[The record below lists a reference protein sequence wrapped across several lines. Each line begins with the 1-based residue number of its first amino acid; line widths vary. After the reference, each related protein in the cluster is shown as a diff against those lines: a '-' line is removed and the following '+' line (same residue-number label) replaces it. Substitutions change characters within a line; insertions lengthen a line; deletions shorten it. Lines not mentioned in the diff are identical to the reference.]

1 MTADE
6 WRAFAMFYLEHSDEE
21 RLIGKINDP
30 SSDEAHLDH
39 LVRWNYAKKAW
50 PGITQEQFYEIQE
63 LLLTEKKRGRPPR
76 PVQDRAEQKIWRA
89 ARDAEILKALWKR
102 RNPQN
107 PCPKPPVHP
116 HEIAGQRHGY
126 SKQQVD
132 EAMRRPN
139 SRRLDRIATAQK

>member
-6 WRAFAMFYLEHSDEE
+6 WRALALFYLEHTDED
-21 RLIGKINDP
+21 RLIGKLND
-30 SSDEAHLDH
+30 SSHGEAYLDQV
-39 LVRWNYAKKAW
+39 VRWEYAKKAL
-50 PGITQEQFYEIQE
+50 PGITEEQFHEIQE
-63 LLLTEKKRGRPPR
+63 LLYTEKRRGRPKR
-76 PVQDRAEQKIWRA
+76 PIEDRAEQKIWRA

-102 RNPQN
+102 RNPQL

-116 HEIAGQRHGY
+116 HEIAGERHGY